1 MSEPPRRTMRT
12 PRYTRNVR
20 SWLVRLVSL
29 VLTMMLGGGS
39 AVASICDA
47 LCSDDVASTN
57 PGMSTAAGATH
68 HHSGPN
74 DASAA
79 TMTHAS
85 EHQHD
90 VSPHHPEPSA
100 EITASLTSLACANDC
115 CTFLSRPRLSRAADR
130 ADSRLL
136 PALGVSALSA
146 GVLENFDRQS
156 SRSSRGSPPGATSAR
171 TLVVLRI

>member
-1 MSEPPRRTMRT
+1 MSEPPPRTMRT

-20 SWLVRLVSL
+20 SWMVRLVSL

-57 PGMSTAAGATH
+57 QGMSTAAGATH
-68 HHSGPN
+68 HHPGSN

-85 EHQHD
+85 GHQHN
-90 VSPHHPEPSA
+90 VSPHPELSA
-100 EITASLTSLACANDC
+100 EITASLTTSLACANDC
-115 CTFLSRPRLSRAADR
+115 CSLLSRPRFSRAADR
-130 ADSRLL
+130 ADSGLL

-146 GVLENFDRQS
+146 GVLDNFDRQS